1 MRIKSFLLI
10 LFLISISLQACK
22 SKEPLQYKVNKTP
35 ELQQYESELAEKAE
49 FQESLAKE
57 KKPRKKRKQRKR

>member
-22 SKEPLQYKVNKTP
+22 SKEHRGKRKSRGRR
-35 ELQQYESELAEKAE
+35 ESKGSVDLEEKG
-49 FQESLAKE
+49 SRKE
-57 KKPRKKRKQRKR
+57 KTES